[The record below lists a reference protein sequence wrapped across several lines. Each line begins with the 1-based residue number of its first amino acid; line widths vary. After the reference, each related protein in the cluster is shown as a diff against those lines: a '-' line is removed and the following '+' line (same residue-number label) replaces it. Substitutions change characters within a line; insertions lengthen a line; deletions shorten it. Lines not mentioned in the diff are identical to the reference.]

1 MKVLICCSIA
11 FIDVAKAMKEQ
22 LERNGHEVKMPP
34 MEIPNEHG
42 WLIPSQQ
49 YYKLRKADQGNSGWI
64 WERKAEAMKDH
75 FKKVEWADTIL
86 VVNLTKN
93 DIMGYVG
100 GNTFLEMGLAF
111 HLGKRIFMV
120 CPIPDMPYC
129 REEIIAM
136 GVTIVGRHLENFP
149 KV

>member
-1 MKVLICCSIA
+1 MRITICCSIA

-22 LERNGHEVKMPP
+22 LERSGHEVKMPP
-34 MEIPNEHG
+34 MEIADENG
-42 WLIPSQQ
+42 RLIPVQR
-49 YYKLRKADQGNSGWI
+49 YYKLRKAEQGNSGWI

-75 FKKVEWADTIL
+75 FEKVEWADAIL

-93 DIMGYVG
+93 DMMGYVG

-111 HLGKRIFMV
+111 HLCKKIFMV
-120 CPIPDMPYC
+120 YPIPDMPYC

-136 GVTIVGRHLENFP
+136 GVIIVGRYLENFP
-149 KV
+149 KA